1 MCVACLGK
9 NFYLSIFIFNCYI
22 ITSLHYLHWMH
33 IEVIKFKDIS
43 IVTKNANRTG
53 MGLPEYHPTFFA
65 QGGIIQFSSR
75 ESRLLQDYCI

>member
-1 MCVACLGK
+1 
-9 NFYLSIFIFNCYI
+9 
-22 ITSLHYLHWMH
+22 MH